1 MQSELLKMAEGFSL
15 VAEALTAIAKDDGSK
30 ERKTEKK
37 SAEPVKEK
45 ESKRADDSSEQANG
59 NRPKIGVEDIR
70 AVLAEKSQDG
80 KSKEVKALLNQYGVA
95 KLSAVEEKDYPELLQ
110 KAKAL

>member
-15 VAEALTAIAKDDGSK
+15 VAAALTAIAKDSDSGSK
-30 ERKTEKK
+30 GQQTVEKVP
-37 SAEPVKEK
+37 EPVKAK
-45 ESKRADDSSEQANG
+45 GKAQAGAAKDNG
-59 NRPKIGVEDIR
+59 SQVNIEDIR

-95 KLSAVEEKDYPELLQ
+95 KLSAVAEKDYPELLQ
-110 KAKAL
+110 KAKDL

>member
-1 MQSELLKMAEGFSL
+1 MQSELLKIAEGFSNI
-15 VAEALTAIAKDDGSK
+15 AEALTAIAKEDGSK
-30 ERKTEKK
+30 EVQTGKK
-37 SAEPVKEK
+37 SAGPVKAK
-45 ESKRADDSSEQANG
+45 GSKQADDSSEQAND
-59 NRPKIGVEDIR
+59 NSLKIGVEDIR
-70 AVLAEKSQDG
+70 SVLAEKSQDG

>member
-1 MQSELLKMAEGFSL
+1 MP
-15 VAEALTAIAKDDGSK
+15 
-30 ERKTEKK
+30 
-37 SAEPVKEK
+37 EPVKAK
-45 ESKRADDSSEQANG
+45 GKVQAGAAKDNG
-59 NRPKIGVEDIR
+59 SQVNIEDIR

-95 KLSAVEEKDYPELLQ
+95 KLSTVAEKDYPGLLQ

>member
-1 MQSELLKMAEGFSL
+1 MQSELLKMAEGFSI

-30 ERKTEKK
+30 ERQTGKK
-37 SAEPVKEK
+37 SPEPVKAK
-45 ESKRADDSSEQANG
+45 ESKLADDYS
-59 NRPKIGVEDIR
+59 PKISVEDIR
-70 AVLAEKSQDG
+70 AVLVDKSQDG

-95 KLSAVEEKDYPELLQ
+95 KLSAADEKDYPELLQ